1 MLKDFLQ
8 QVNAMKNRNK
18 IHKKNFYNI
27 VKADETM
34 RLKQALNDLEN
45 NPDIL
50 QKVRVEFTKS
60 YILMMMT
67 HAHFEIASDIL
78 SEYDAYNTELLG
90 KSNAVKRTMEDFL
103 NSYEKKMAITLDGVM
118 DSYDRVYP
126 KVNNILDGKE

>member
-1 MLKDFLQ
+1 MHKDFLQ

-34 RLKQALNDLEN
+34 RLKQAHKLLEDN
-45 NPDIL
+45 HDIL
-50 QKVRVEFTKS
+50 QKVRVEFTKA
-60 YILMMMT
+60 YILMVMT

-90 KSNAVKRTMEDFL
+90 KSNAVKRTMNDFL
-103 NSYEKKMAITLDGVM
+103 DSYEKKMAITLEGFM
-118 DSYDRVYP
+118 DSYDILYP
-126 KVNNILDGKE
+126 KINNILDGKE